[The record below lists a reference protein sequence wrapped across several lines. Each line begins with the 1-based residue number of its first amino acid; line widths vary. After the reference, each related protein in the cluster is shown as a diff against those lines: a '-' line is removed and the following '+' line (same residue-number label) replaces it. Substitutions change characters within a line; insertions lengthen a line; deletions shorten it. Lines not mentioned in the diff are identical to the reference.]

1 MIELNC
7 DMGESFGIY
16 KAGNDEEI
24 MPLIDIANVACGF
37 HASDPNHMRKTVALA
52 KKYGVKVGAHPSFPD
67 LQGFGRR
74 EMKMPRQDI
83 KSMIMYQVGALKSFL
98 DEQEMSLNH
107 IKPHGSLYVM
117 AAKDE
122 DMANAI
128 ADAVE
133 TFNVS
138 IFGMA
143 NTCHE
148 KIYKNERGLNFISE
162 FYADLDYDKNGNL
175 VVAKGK
181 NANYDSK
188 IATKRVMRAIKEK
201 KVTNTIGKDINVS
214 CDTICVHSDTPNAVE
229 IITGI
234 KSAINK

>member
-1 MIELNC
+1 MTKLNC

-37 HASDPNHMRKTVALA
+37 HASDPNHMRKTVELA
-52 KKYGVKVGAHPSFPD
+52 KKNGVKVGAHPSFND

-98 DEQEMSLNH
+98 DEQSMPLNH

>member
-1 MIELNC
+1 
-7 DMGESFGIY
+7 
-16 KAGNDEEI
+16 
-24 MPLIDIANVACGF
+24 
-37 HASDPNHMRKTVALA
+37 
-52 KKYGVKVGAHPSFPD
+52 
-67 LQGFGRR
+67 
-74 EMKMPRQDI
+74 
-83 KSMIMYQVGALKSFL
+83 
-98 DEQEMSLNH
+98 
-107 IKPHGSLYVM
+107 
-117 AAKDE
+117 
-122 DMANAI
+122 
-128 ADAVE
+128 
-133 TFNVS
+133 
-138 IFGMA
+138 MA